1 MRAYWVHTTEHG
13 METIAN
19 FPDLATAQVAVG
31 TLAAAGIDASIPDE
45 HVAGLDWRMATAL
58 QGIRLQVD
66 PGDAERAAE
75 LLSQPPDAIELE
87 PMPIAPGD
95 VCPRCQSE
103 AIAAER
109 WRIRLK
115 AATMLIPTLL
125 LVWPFVIAVRP
136 RIKCANCGY
145 IWTEPA
151 ASAPPNP
158 H

>member
-1 MRAYWVHTTEHG
+1 
-13 METIAN
+13 
-19 FPDLATAQVAVG
+19 
-31 TLAAAGIDASIPDE
+31 
-45 HVAGLDWRMATAL
+45 
-58 QGIRLQVD
+58 
-66 PGDAERAAE
+66 
-75 LLSQPPDAIELE
+75 
-87 PMPIAPGD
+87 MPIAPGD